1 MAFFAG
7 TDDECEDV
15 TRRFEGH
22 PGLSAKWFA
31 FPLAPDVRCSA
42 ALFEQRARAPSVAF
56 GATPRE
62 VVSPRRFEK
71 KRLFREIFFTKK
83 RGLQSRR
90 AVRGERKRS
99 PEHRASIV
107 FVSIVFVT

>member
-31 FPLAPDVRCSA
+31 FPIAPDVRCSA
-42 ALFEQRARAPSVAF
+42 ALFEQRARAPSDAF

-71 KRLFREIFFTKK
+71 KRLFFREKARIAESKK
-83 RGLQSRR
+83 
-90 AVRGERKRS
+90 VRGERKRS

>member
-1 MAFFAG
+1 VAFFAG

-71 KRLFREIFFTKK
+71 KRLFREK

>member
-1 MAFFAG
+1 MGETREA
-7 TDDECEDV
+7 TNECEDV

-22 PGLSAKWFA
+22 PGLSAEWFA

-71 KRLFREIFFTKK
+71 KRLFREKARIAESTGSAG
-83 RGLQSRR
+83 RTETVAGTPC
-90 AVRGERKRS
+90 VCRS
-99 PEHRASIV
+99 CS
-107 FVSIVFVT
+107 